1 MYAICKKLKLLKIAV
16 THMNREVSKLDHRIE
31 KLHGKLQSVQEKL
44 ETDLYNPLL
53 IKEEKEVLLT
63 LEKWSDIRERVPR
76 KKI

>member
-1 MYAICKKLKLLKIAV
+1 
-16 THMNREVSKLDHRIE
+16 MNREVSKLDHRIE